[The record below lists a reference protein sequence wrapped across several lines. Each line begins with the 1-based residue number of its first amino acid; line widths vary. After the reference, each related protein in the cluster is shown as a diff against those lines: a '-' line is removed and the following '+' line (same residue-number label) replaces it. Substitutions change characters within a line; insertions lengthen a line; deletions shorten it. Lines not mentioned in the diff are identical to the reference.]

1 MPQQTMNTL
10 AVVFAVA
17 ALTPI
22 GVDLLRRW
30 VVVPAV
36 VLEILLG
43 IVVGPQVLGLA
54 HDDTIITFV
63 ADVGLALLMF
73 LAGYEIDFARIRGAP
88 MKLAGMGWLASLV
101 LGLACG
107 FLVHGFTFASLVVG
121 LALTTTALSTLLPI
135 LRDAGLLPT
144 AFGVRILAIGAF
156 GEFGPIIAIA
166 LLLSGQAPAQTAI
179 VLLAFAVITIV
190 VVVIALRQDSGRM
203 RKLVTTT
210 LGTSVQYAVRIAM
223 FIVVAMLWVA
233 NELRLDLLLGAFVAG
248 IVFRLVLRRSGH
260 DETELVHGKLE
271 TIAFGVFVPFFFV
284 VSGIRFDLRAL
295 LAHPVSLALVP
306 GFVVLFLLV
315 RGGPLLMLH
324 RHDMPRRERG
334 DLALLASTALPLL
347 VVIATIGTET
357 HTLPTHTA
365 AALVGA
371 GLVTVLV
378 FPLVAL
384 RGRRAVDELEP
395 GDRQPGGNGA
405 RHERSDQRD
414 G

>member
-1 MPQQTMNTL
+1 MPEQTMNTL
-10 AVVFAVA
+10 AIVFAVA
-17 ALTPI
+17 ALTPL

-30 VVVPAV
+30 IAVPSVA
-36 VLEILLG
+36 LEIVLG
-43 IVVGPQVLGLA
+43 IVIGPQVLGLA

-73 LAGYEIDFARIRGAP
+73 LAGFEIDFDRIRGAP
-88 MKLAGMGWLASLV
+88 VKLAGAGWLASLV
-101 LGLACG
+101 LGLVCA

-144 AFGVRILAIGAF
+144 PFGARILAIGAC

-166 LLLSGQAPAQTAI
+166 LLLSGQAPAHTAI
-179 VLLAFAVITIV
+179 VLFAFAVITIV
-190 VVVIALRQDSGRM
+190 TVIIALRQDSRRM
-203 RKLVTTT
+203 RKLVTST
-210 LGTSVQYAVRIAM
+210 LGTSAQFAVRIAM
-223 FIVVAMLWVA
+223 FIVVGMLWVA

-248 IVFRLVLRRSGH
+248 IVFRLVVRRGGA
-260 DETELVHGKLE
+260 DESELVHGKLE

-295 LAHPVSLALVP
+295 VADPVSLALVP

-315 RGGPLLMLH
+315 RGGPLLVLH
-324 RHDMPRRERG
+324 RHDLSLRERG
-334 DLALLASTALPLL
+334 QLALPAATALPLL
-347 VVIATIGTET
+347 VVITTIGTET

-384 RGRRAVDELEP
+384 RGERATDVPEP
-395 GDRQPGGNGA
+395 
-405 RHERSDQRD
+405 SD
-414 G
+414 

>member
-1 MPQQTMNTL
+1 MPPQTMNTL
-10 AVVFAVA
+10 AIVFGVA
-17 ALTPI
+17 AITPV

-30 VVVPAV
+30 VAVPAV
-36 VLEILLG
+36 VLEIVLG

-54 HDDTIITFV
+54 HEDTIITFV

-73 LAGYEIDFARIRGAP
+73 LAGYEIDFDRIRGAP
-88 MKLAGMGWLASLV
+88 MRLAGVGWLASLV

-135 LRDAGLLPT
+135 VRDAGLLPT
-144 AFGVRILAIGAF
+144 PFGARILAVGAC

-166 LLLSGQAPAQTAI
+166 LLLSGQAPAHTAV
-179 VLLAFAVITIV
+179 VLFAFAVVTIITLV
-190 VVVIALRQDSGRM
+190 VALRQDSRRM

-210 LGTSVQYAVRIAM
+210 LDTSVQFAVRIAM

-248 IVFRLVLRRSGH
+248 IIFRLVLRRGGE

-284 VSGIRFDLRAL
+284 VSGMRFDLRAL
-295 LAHPVSLALVP
+295 AAHPVSLALVP
-306 GFVVLFLLV
+306 GFVLLFLLV
-315 RGGPLLMLH
+315 RGGPLLVLH
-324 RHDMPRRERG
+324 RNDLSRRERG
-334 DLALLASTALPLL
+334 QLALLASTALPLL
-347 VVIATIGTET
+347 VVITTIGTET
-357 HTLPTHTA
+357 GTLPTHTA

-371 GLVTVLV
+371 GLITVLV
-378 FPLVAL
+378 CPLVAL
-384 RGRRAVDELEP
+384 RGTRAAEVPEP
-395 GDRQPGGNGA
+395 GD
-405 RHERSDQRD
+405 
-414 G
+414 